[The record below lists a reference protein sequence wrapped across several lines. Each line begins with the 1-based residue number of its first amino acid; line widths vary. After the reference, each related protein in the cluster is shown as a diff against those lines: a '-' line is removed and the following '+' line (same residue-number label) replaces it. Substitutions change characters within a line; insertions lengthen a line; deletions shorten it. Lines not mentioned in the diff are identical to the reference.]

1 MSRTKNTI
9 WCDGCGEEITWVPL
23 MKEGCHYCCQDC
35 LDDLPCKC
43 YRWSEMDLSRRDEE
57 SSTDADLDAFFH
69 LSNDA

>member
-9 WCDGCGEEITWVPL
+9 WCDGCGEEITWAPL

-35 LDDLPCKC
+35 IDGLPCNC

-57 SSTDADLDAFFH
+57 NRTTANIDAYFH
-69 LSNDA
+69 PSNDP